1 MRKKAGNGSKLV
13 PLIVKGNYKQD
24 SGREIVLSTSK
35 LISNFRKGL
44 GLGNFIIWIV
54 NEFMKDTSHRISTCL
69 ILAKLAFRKME
80 KKYFWLKVV
89 FKKEY

>member
-1 MRKKAGNGSKLV
+1 MRKKAGNGSKLE
-13 PLIVKGNYKQD
+13 PLIVKGNYRLD
-24 SGREIVLSTSK
+24 SGREIASSTNK

-54 NEFMKDTSHRISTCL
+54 NEFMMDTSHRISTCL
-69 ILAKLAFRKME
+69 ILAKLASLKME
-80 KKYFWLKVV
+80 KKYFRLKVV